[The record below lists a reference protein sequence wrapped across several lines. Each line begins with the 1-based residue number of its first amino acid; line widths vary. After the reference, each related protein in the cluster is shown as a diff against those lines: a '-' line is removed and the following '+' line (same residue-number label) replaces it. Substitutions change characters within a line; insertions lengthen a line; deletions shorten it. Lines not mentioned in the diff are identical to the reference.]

1 MGWDLAGSHPKWDGI
16 SQDPIPSGKIAIPTH
31 KVCQK
36 LLDLLASSC
45 CSCVDRDRVW
55 LLLVHVAA
63 ARASLLL
70 FRVAA
75 AHASLIH
82 VTEKLEED
90 YKPLALGHSQLNMSL
105 SPWIS
110 GQPPEDTLKR
120 WKSACNIVNN
130 RRRKFRMVA
139 NLANQAETRVNT
151 FKIQNKAYKEF
162 YDDDPSS
169 EYLAKAGIFQEFYD
183 DIEYAC
189 KGRYVELLKRKKAVV
204 FPWEESSLSYP
215 VLKATSYGVYI
226 LCHLVFKAF
235 SSVRNIFS
243 NLLLGVEF
251 VRHKFQYY
259 MSLCNYIVTEAA
271 KVRRRQDC
279 PNNVEYVSY
288 HDDDDSKG
296 HPISEIMEPGNN
308 VSPNG
313 KFRRRITS
321 WQKGE
326 LLGSGSYGFVY
337 EGLTDDG
344 FFFAVK
350 EVSLQ
355 DEGPRGKQSIL
366 QLEQVG

>member
-1 MGWDLAGSHPKWDGI
+1 MFI
-16 SQDPIPSGKIAIPTH
+16 DPELFG
-31 KVCQK
+31 
-36 LLDLLASSC
+36 
-45 CSCVDRDRVW
+45 
-55 LLLVHVAA
+55 VA
-63 ARASLLL
+63 
-70 FRVAA
+70 
-75 AHASLIH
+75 
-82 VTEKLEED
+82 
-90 YKPLALGHSQLNMSL
+90 
-105 SPWIS
+105 PWIS

-366 QLEQVG
+366 QLEQEISLLGQFEHDNIVQYLGTDRDEKRLCIFLELVTKGSLASLYQKYHLSDSQVSSYTRQILNGLKYLHEQNVVH